1 MRPRIVALGD
11 SLTAGHGIGT
21 TAAFPAVLQQ
31 RIDAEGFDYTVVNAG
46 VSRDTSAQAAARLE
60 QVLAGDV
67 RVLIVALGA
76 NDGLRGVPVAT
87 LKQNLSHIIEAAQT
101 RRIAVILCGMEALP
115 IYGWDYTTAFHHA
128 YVELA
133 GRYRIALVPFIL
145 RNVIDN
151 PRLML
156 PDRIH
161 PNAAGARAIAES
173 IWPYLQPLLKRVR
186 VAR

>member
-1 MRPRIVALGD
+1 
-11 SLTAGHGIGT
+11 
-21 TAAFPAVLQQ
+21 
-31 RIDAEGFDYTVVNAG
+31 
-46 VSRDTSAQAAARLE
+46 
-60 QVLAGDV
+60 
-67 RVLIVALGA
+67 
-76 NDGLRGVPVAT
+76 
-87 LKQNLSHIIEAAQT
+87 
-101 RRIAVILCGMEALP
+101 MEALP